1 VVLVVASGGDV
12 TGAPLSPN
20 SGPPSQETHS
30 PSTSIDC
37 PKVVHSVVLKKSG
50 GIDAEAG
57 SAVSELPQAPRMR
70 VKDRTTNVDFKKG
83 CISLLRMF

>member
-1 VVLVVASGGDV
+1 
-12 TGAPLSPN
+12 
-20 SGPPSQETHS
+20 
-30 PSTSIDC
+30 
-37 PKVVHSVVLKKSG
+37 VLKKSG